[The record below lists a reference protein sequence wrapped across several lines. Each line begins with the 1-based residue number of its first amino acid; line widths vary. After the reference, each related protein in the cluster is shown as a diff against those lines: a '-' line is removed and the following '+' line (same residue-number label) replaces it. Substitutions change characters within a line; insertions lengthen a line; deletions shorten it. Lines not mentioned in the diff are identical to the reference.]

1 MLIFFFR
8 VICYQNLSLRKCLYT
23 VHECVLV
30 YIHMC
35 MLEHVHMYTCTHV
48 LMQKSQRQRLTM
60 GVHGCISLLL
70 SLLFFFFSFKVFL
83 PEPRPHHLA
92 RVLTQSS
99 GNLPV
104 SGPVLRFQ
112 ISIVPHHA
120 QLIWCWRSELSPS
133 CLCGRRFLPDPSRG
147 PHAFLFS
154 LFCRFAFAVLVSLG
168 TVFPSRKVWAVP
180 SFHRKIFNSG
190 DLKEEA
196 YSFSSLT
203 SYSRQIFPLQ
213 CISTSSSLPFTI
225 LSF

>member
-1 MLIFFFR
+1 
-8 VICYQNLSLRKCLYT
+8 
-23 VHECVLV
+23 
-30 YIHMC
+30 
-35 MLEHVHMYTCTHV
+35 
-48 LMQKSQRQRLTM
+48 MQKSQRQRLTV

-70 SLLFFFFSFKVFL
+70 SLLLFFFLSKSSSL
-83 PEPRPHHLA
+83 SPD
-92 RVLTQSS
+92 LTIWLECWPQSS

-154 LFCRFAFAVLVSLG
+154 LFGRFAFAVLVSLG
-168 TVFPSRKVWAVP
+168 TVSPSRKVWAVP

-225 LSF
+225 LSFWNAVCFGRCAVQKGFSPSMYAVRCFVKLCKDSIHTEC